1 MSTDTS
7 KSLFD
12 QAMKEIL
19 RGNFVPAEHLLSQ
32 ASEINEEGTTL
43 YAASWAVLLALR
55 DRSDEA
61 ISILEE
67 RLTTYSTD
75 VNLLLAYGLTLEK
88 QSNFDDAEDAF
99 REVLSQDPTNPGAL
113 RGMSAVLERKGKT
126 LEAAQMAVQAF
137 TEVPD
142 NVVFAKTAANM
153 LEALEQ
159 PKTAFEVIEMAA
171 HYNPEDEEVVSRALQ
186 GCLANNMVD
195 RARELLTIVDI
206 NQPWAAGW
214 KASFLDWQGDHAAAD
229 ELIARTLSRP
239 AGNDTGFLFQAACVS
254 MRRGDID
261 TAETYVERILSQD
274 PQHTGALR
282 IRADLSLGRTEL
294 DEAVDPL
301 MKAFAASSDSMTGWR
316 LFWSCVLSGRLEEA
330 EETLTTL
337 SEDEEVAS
345 DPMDSARIE
354 LATQLLDA
362 MNGSAAD
369 AHFEA
374 LEQIPDE
381 AACGLLM
388 EYLDAIDESKKKLNR
403 AQQSLHQSLLEQ
415 LGLRDPILRL
425 NRLYARSQWKP
436 MKQALEE
443 LLASIE
449 DGDPILDAQTSSV
462 FRLYSLLSA
471 LAQQNQEQV
480 EKFSNPMDSEL
491 PPVVINFLSQKA
503 QRNPTEQRWLDRLTG
518 ESRKPVVPEPAAP
531 APLQTTPTGV
541 NIDTRH
547 LSGGLLDT
555 REVQTGKAA
564 AAPTA
569 GQVVYETEDGQLLT
583 DFDESEYEVVEEI
596 DLGDDEEYEYV
607 WVEENE

>member
-67 RLTTYSTD
+67 RLATFSTD

-113 RGMSAVLERKGKT
+113 RGMSAVLQRKGAT
-126 LEAAQMAVQAF
+126 MEAAQMAVQAF
-137 TEVPD
+137 AEVPD
-142 NVVFAKTAANM
+142 NVVFAKTAADM
-153 LEALEQ
+153 LEALDQ
-159 PKTAFEVIEMAA
+159 PKTAFEVVEMAA
-171 HYNPEDEEVVSRALQ
+171 HYNPEDEEIVSRALQ
-186 GCLANNMVD
+186 GCLANNMID

-239 AGNDTGFLFQAACVS
+239 AGNDLGFLFQAACVS
-254 MRRGDID
+254 MRRGDVD

-282 IRADLSLGRTEL
+282 IRADLSLGRTDL
-294 DEAVDPL
+294 DGAIDPL
-301 MKAFAASSDSMTGWR
+301 MKAFAASSDSVTGWR
-316 LFWSCVLSGRLEEA
+316 LFWSCLLSGRIDEA
-330 EETLTTL
+330 EETLSTL

-345 DPMDSARIE
+345 DPLDSARIE
-354 LATQLLDA
+354 LATHLLDA
-362 MNGSAAD
+362 IQGSAPKTFE
-369 AHFEA
+369 FEA
-374 LEQIPDE
+374 LDQLPDQ

-388 EYLDAIDESKKKLNR
+388 EHLDALDESKKKLKKT
-403 AQQSLHQSLLEQ
+403 QQALHQALLDQ
-415 LGLRDPILRL
+415 LGLRDPILQL
-425 NRLYARSQWKP
+425 NRLYVRSQWKP
-436 MKQALEE
+436 LNRALDD

-449 DGDPILDAQTSSV
+449 AGDPALGAETSSV
-462 FRLYSLLSA
+462 FRLYSLLRA
-471 LAQQNQEQV
+471 LAQQDQEAV
-480 EKFSNPMDSEL
+480 EKFSTPMDSEI
-491 PPVVINFLSQKA
+491 PPVLINFLSQKG

-518 ESRKPVVPEPAAP
+518 ESKKPILAPPPAPEPI
-531 APLQTTPTGV
+531 QTTPTGV
-541 NIDTRH
+541 NIDTRQ
-547 LSGGLLDT
+547 LSGGLVDT
-555 REVQTGKAA
+555 REIRTGQAQEV
-564 AAPTA
+564 P
-569 GQVVYETEDGQLLT
+569 GSVVYETEDGQLLT

-596 DLGDDEEYEYV
+596 ELGEDEEYEYV
-607 WVEENE
+607 WDEENE